1 MKKSEAQL
9 DKRSYDLMTQTSE
22 SRSVMSSSLRSHGLY
37 SPWNSPGWNTGVVAF
52 PFSRGSS
59 QPRDQ
64 TQVSHTA
71 GRFFTNRTI
80 REAQTTRTQTGVS
93 KLFDPFLGQKFKKLR
108 IELLLKET
116 HVPQCSSQHCL

>member
-1 MKKSEAQL
+1 MKKFEAQL
-9 DKRSYDLMTQTSE
+9 DKRSYDLMMQTSE

-64 TQVSHTA
+64 SGVSC
-71 GRFFTNRTI
+71 RQI
-80 REAQTTRTQTGVS
+80 LYQLSYREAQTTRTQTGVS
-93 KLFDPFLGQKFKKLR
+93 KLYDPFLGQKFKKLQ
-108 IELLLKET
+108 IELPLKET